1 MAKGETMP
9 GAAGESA
16 VLLQADRGLHAGPRV
31 SAVTHVTT
39 SSTILAF
46 VIACCLALPAWS
58 AGAQEA
64 ADNAEEK
71 EGGRPATV
79 RIVEQIFGAFEA
91 AMQEA
96 ADHAKEQEEADNAEE
111 QAVGRPIDEQ
121 LWDAVTA
128 QDQELVTKLLGQGAD
143 GGVRVNKGV
152 FHIES
157 IRSTA
162 EGQVFGYSYQT
173 NTALKKSVEDGSSEM
188 VRLLLAA
195 GADDTGDVAFQHAV
209 RKGHI
214 EVVRDFLVA
223 RSDDGSDWEGPIVC
237 GESCRDQYRGE
248 LGEKLRGHLLK
259 SANAEAFS
267 LFRQVGLVIESD
279 NLSPEQASALLIAG
293 FEQKDVEK
301 ILMAVAGGADPNLT
315 DRHGMPLLA
324 GAVAWEYPQVVTALL
339 DAGADVNAKVTGKFS
354 KVQGYTA
361 LHFAAITGNEDV
373 AAVLLGRGAAIDSMS
388 VANPSGSVAATP
400 LLVAAEKDHAAVVRT
415 LIDAGADTNAKVT
428 GEFSKVEGFTALHF
442 AAFFGNED
450 AVAVLLGRGA
460 TIDSVS
466 EADNSSGSV
475 VAVTPLIL
483 AADKGHAAVA
493 RTLIDAGADV
503 NAKVTGEFSKVEG
516 LEGFTALHFAATNGN
531 EDVVAVLLGR
541 GAAIDSVSEANSS
554 GSVAATPL
562 MLAAN
567 KGHAAVVRTLID
579 AGADVKLSVSG
590 VTALKVTE
598 NKDIKRMLKD
608 AKKRRD

>member
-1 MAKGETMP
+1 MTKGSTMP
-9 GAAGESA
+9 GTAGESA
-16 VLLQADRGLHAGPRV
+16 VLLQAGRGLHAGPRV

-71 EGGRPATV
+71 EEV
-79 RIVEQIFGAFEA
+79 RS
-91 AMQEA
+91 
-96 ADHAKEQEEADNAEE
+96 
-111 QAVGRPIDEQ
+111 IDEQ
-121 LWDAVTA
+121 LWDAVAA
-128 QDQELVTKLLGQGAD
+128 QDRELVTELLDQGAD
-143 GGVRVNKGV
+143 GGAQVDKGGFQIEGFSIVRGP
-152 FHIES
+152 S
-157 IRSTA
+157 SD
-162 EGQVFGYSYQT
+162 EGEGADEKPRWQTNLGYFYRA
-173 NTALKKSVEDGSSEM
+173 NTALRKSVEDGSSEM

-195 GADDTGDVAFQHAV
+195 GADDADDVAFQHAV

-214 EVVRDFLVA
+214 DVVRDFLIA

-248 LGEKLRGHLLK
+248 LGEKLRGHLLE

-267 LFRQVGLVIESD
+267 LFRQVGLVIDSD

-293 FEQKDVEK
+293 FKQKDVEK

-315 DRHGMPLLA
+315 DRDGMPLLA

-339 DAGADVNAKVTGKFS
+339 DAGADVNAKVAGKFS

-361 LHFAAITGNEDV
+361 LHFAAVTGNEDV

-388 VANPSGSVAATP
+388 VANFIGSVAATP

-415 LIDAGADTNAKVT
+415 LIDAGAD
-428 GEFSKVEGFTALHF
+428 
-442 AAFFGNED
+442 
-450 AVAVLLGRGA
+450 
-460 TIDSVS
+460 
-466 EADNSSGSV
+466 
-475 VAVTPLIL
+475 
-483 AADKGHAAVA
+483 
-493 RTLIDAGADV
+493 V
-503 NAKVTGEFSKVEG
+503 NAKVTGEFSK
-516 LEGFTALHFAATNGN
+516 LEGFTALHLAASNGH
-531 EDVVAVLLGR
+531 EDVIAVLLGR
-541 GAAIDSVSEANSS
+541 GAAIDSVSEANIS
-554 GSVAATPL
+554 GSVAVTPL

-579 AGADVKLSVSG
+579 AGADVKLKVSRL
-590 VTALKVTE
+590 TALKVTK